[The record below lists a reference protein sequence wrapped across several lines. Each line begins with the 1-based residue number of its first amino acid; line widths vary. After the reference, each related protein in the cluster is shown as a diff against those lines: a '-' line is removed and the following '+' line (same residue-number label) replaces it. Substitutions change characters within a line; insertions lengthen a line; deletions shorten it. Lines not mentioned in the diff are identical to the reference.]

1 MLANSKGFE
10 RPKKIIISGGGTGGH
25 LFPAVAIAEEFKI
38 RNFQHSILFVGA
50 IGKMEM
56 NLIPKSGF
64 KIKGLWIDGFHR
76 KSFWRNLLLP
86 LKVLISLWQSFVI
99 LEKFKPHVV
108 IGTGGY
114 ASFPIL
120 KVAQWLNKPTV
131 IQEQN
136 ALIGMTNKYLWTK
149 AHKIFVAFD
158 FKDIPAAKTK
168 PINLGIPLRNKIHTN
183 PPDRR
188 EVLKSL
194 GLHSNKNVLL
204 VLGGSLGAKAI
215 NEIIEKELGFIKKLN
230 FQIIWQCG
238 QLYAH
243 QYTKYDHAAIKVM
256 PFILDISR
264 VYSLADIIICR
275 AGASTIAEL
284 ACVGKPTIF
293 VPSPNVA
300 DNHQYHNAIWL
311 QNHDAAILIEEKELA
326 IKFKRVL
333 GDLVGN
339 LKWQKTLE
347 SNFKSFARP
356 QATKE
361 IVDEIQK
368 DVL

>member
-1 MLANSKGFE
+1 MLAKSKGSDC
-10 RPKKIIISGGGTGGH
+10 PKKIIVSGGGTGGH
-25 LFPAVAIAEEFKI
+25 LFPALAIAEEFKT
-38 RNFQHSILFVGA
+38 RNLQNSILFVGA

-76 KSFWRNLLLP
+76 NSYLRNLFLP
-86 LKVLISLWQSFVI
+86 LKVLISLLQSFVI
-99 LEKFKPHVV
+99 IKRFKPHVI

-136 ALIGMTNKYLWTK
+136 ALIGMSNKYLWKK

-158 FKDIPAAKTK
+158 FKNIPSNQTK
-168 PINLGIPLRNKIHTN
+168 PINLGIPLRSKIYKKSH
-183 PPDRR
+183 DRPL
-188 EVLKSL
+188 VLKSL

-204 VLGGSLGAKAI
+204 VLGGSLGAKVI

-243 QYTKYDHAAIKVM
+243 QYTKYNHSTIKVM
-256 PFILDISR
+256 PFISDISMA
-264 VYSLADIIICR
+264 YSLAHIIICR

-293 VPSPNVA
+293 IPSPNVA

-311 QNHDAAILIEEKELA
+311 QNHNAAVLIEEKELSN
-326 IKFKRVL
+326 KFKRVL
-333 GDLVGN
+333 GELVGN
-339 LKWQKTLE
+339 PKWQKMLGV
-347 SNFKSFARP
+347 NFKSFARP
-356 QATKE
+356 QATRD
-361 IVDEIQK
+361 IVNEIQSE
-368 DVL
+368 LL